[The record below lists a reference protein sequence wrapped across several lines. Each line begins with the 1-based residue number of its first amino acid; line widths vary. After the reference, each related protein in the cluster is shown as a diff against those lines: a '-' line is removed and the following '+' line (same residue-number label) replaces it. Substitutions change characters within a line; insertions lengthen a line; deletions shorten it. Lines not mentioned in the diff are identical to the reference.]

1 MILYWKHCEAD
12 VAPAKAPRSI
22 VSPDYHLRLRDSSF
36 FESAHVFTCFENRTN
51 TTIDVNGKP
60 FEWTVGSVIRVF
72 RNKRTPRLGAKDPIS
87 HTSRMY
93 DLGSEELDITA
104 WGPYHSEM
112 SVHLREYLLE
122 DNAKSVILIGKSHL
136 EIREHKACTHW

>member
-1 MILYWKHCEAD
+1 MVLYWKHCEAD
-12 VAPAKAPRSI
+12 AAPAKAPRSI
-22 VSPDYHLRLRDSSF
+22 ISPDYHLRLRDSSF

-87 HTSRMY
+87 HTGRMY
-93 DLGSEELDITA
+93 DLDADELDITA
-104 WGPYHSEM
+104 WGPYYSEM

-122 DNAKSVILIGKSHL
+122 KNEKTVILIGKFHL
-136 EIREHKACTHW
+136 EIREYVEYTY